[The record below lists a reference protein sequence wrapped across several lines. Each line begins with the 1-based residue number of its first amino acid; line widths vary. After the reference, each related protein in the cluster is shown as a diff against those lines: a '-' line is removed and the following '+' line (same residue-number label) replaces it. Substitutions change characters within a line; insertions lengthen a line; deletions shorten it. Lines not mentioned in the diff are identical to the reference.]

1 MTRRILALTVF
12 CGLCSFA
19 QSKTNFSGTWKLN
32 GSKSDY
38 GPMPAPEKYVSKIKH
53 EDPKLEIS
61 SDVSGQ
67 QGDYTAETKY
77 TTDGKECANTVR
89 NFSMKTTLKWD
100 GEVLMFDSKAD
111 FNGNEILFK
120 DKWSVSADGKTLT
133 IDRHITAPQ
142 GEFDQKQVFD
152 RQ

>member
-1 MTRRILALTVF
+1 MTRRFLIAAALCALAA
-12 CGLCSFA
+12 FA
-19 QSKTNFSGTWKLN
+19 QSKPNFSGTWKLN

-38 GPMPAPEKYVSKIKH
+38 GPMPAPEKYISKIKH

-67 QGDYTAETKY
+67 QGEYTAETKY
-77 TTDGKECANTVR
+77 TTDGKECANTIR
-89 NFSMKTTLKWD
+89 NFSMKSTLKWD
-100 GEVLMFDSKAD
+100 GDALTFDSKAD

-120 DKWSVSADGKTLT
+120 DKWSVSTDGKTLT

-142 GEFDQKQVFD
+142 GDLDQKQVFD
-152 RQ
+152 KQ